1 MVQAPEEKPRQDRAG
16 DKRLCKHLRDNDLI
30 RKDVVEA
37 IEAAVEA
44 VIEARR
50 VVVQLET

>member
-1 MVQAPEEKPRQDRAG
+1 MNINEFENLKN
-16 DKRLCKHLRDNDLI
+16 LWWSLS
-30 RKDVVEA
+30 VEA

-44 VIEARR
+44 VIEARK

>member
-1 MVQAPEEKPRQDRAG
+1 LSRS
-16 DKRLCKHLRDNDLI
+16 
-30 RKDVVEA
+30 VEA

-44 VIEARR
+44 VIEARE